1 MTATASRRGPPASRQ
16 ANDGSGGILGTKKA
30 RRKAGFFFRRK
41 GGPLRDY
48 YVCALVLIVM
58 GFYLEPAVFFRHY
71 YAALDKTLSEHLS
84 PLGLEL
90 SEVSSHP
97 TQKYGVGLW
106 PQKILRPQKVWGL
119 RKANGIF
126 FWTMRNHI

>member
-1 MTATASRRGPPASRQ
+1 MHKKIPNYSTAIIGTVLLVF
-16 ANDGSGGILGTKKA
+16 GIGA
-30 RRKAGFFFRRK
+30 VCFYF
-41 GGPLRDY
+41 GGPLQRESK
-48 YVCALVLIVM
+48 ALPKIASLP
-58 GFYLEPAVFFRHY
+58 LEAAVFYRHY

-106 PQKILRPQKVWGL
+106 PQKVWGL